1 MAPKNQLF
9 LAIQCLVLL
18 FLQTNVICYKFKV
31 GNMNAWGIP
40 TSANLNVYTNW
51 AKKYHPKI
59 GDSLLFLYPPSE
71 DSVIQVTEE
80 SFRSCNLKDPILYIN
95 NGNSLFNITSE
106 GRFFFTSGKPGNC
119 EKRQKLAVSVL
130 FANGSAL
137 PASFAPEGS
146 EADISAAPSYPTVF
160 GSVPLKSMSS
170 SPVPTFSSKIS
181 AAIGVILIFAA
192 INYTM

>member
-1 MAPKNQLF
+1 MGSKYQHF
-9 LAIQCLVLL
+9 LAIQFLVLL
-18 FLQTNVICYKFKV
+18 FLQTNVICYQFKV

-40 TSANLNVYTNW
+40 TSANPNVYTNW

-71 DSVIQVTEE
+71 DSVIQVTEQ
-80 SFRSCNLKDPILYIN
+80 SFRSCNLKDPILYMN

-106 GRFFFTSGKPGNC
+106 GRYFFTSGEPGHC

-137 PASFAPEGS
+137 PPSYAPEGS
-146 EADISAAPSYPTVF
+146 AADSSAPSYPTVF
-160 GSVPLKSMSS
+160 GSVPLKSTS
-170 SPVPTFSSKIS
+170 SPVPAFSSTIA
-181 AAIGVILIFAA
+181 AAIGVIIFAA
-192 INYTM
+192 INYAT

>member
-1 MAPKNQLF
+1 MAPKYQHF
-9 LAIQCLVLL
+9 LAIQFLVLL
-18 FLQTNVICYKFKV
+18 FLQTNVICYQFKV

-40 TSANLNVYTNW
+40 TSANPNVYTNW

-71 DSVIQVTEE
+71 DSVIQVTEQ
-80 SFRSCNLKDPILYIN
+80 SFRSCNLKDPILYMS

-106 GRFFFTSGKPGNC
+106 GRYFFTSGEPGHC
-119 EKRQKLAVSVL
+119 EKWQKHAVTVL

-137 PASFAPEGS
+137 PPSYAPEGS
-146 EADISAAPSYPTVF
+146 ATDSYAPSYPTVF

-170 SPVPTFSSKIS
+170 PVPAFSSKIAS
-181 AAIGVILIFAA
+181 VIGVIIFAS
-192 INYTM
+192 INYAT

>member
-1 MAPKNQLF
+1 MGPKYQLF
-9 LAIQCLVLL
+9 LAIQFLVLL
-18 FLQTNVICYKFKV
+18 FLQTNVICYQFKV

-40 TSANLNVYTNW
+40 TSANPNVYTNW

-71 DSVIQVTEE
+71 DSVIQVTEQ
-80 SFRSCNLKDPILYIN
+80 SFRSCNLKDPILYMN

-106 GRFFFTSGKPGNC
+106 GRYFFTSGEPGHC
-119 EKRQKLAVSVL
+119 EKLQKLAVSVL

-137 PASFAPEGS
+137 PPSYAPEGS
-146 EADISAAPSYPTVF
+146 AADSSAPSYPTVF

-170 SPVPTFSSKIS
+170 PVPAFSRKIA
-181 AAIGVILIFAA
+181 AAIGVIIFAA
-192 INYTM
+192 INYAV